1 MKQGLASYLRKYN
14 ETPDLIRFAVSIE
27 TTGLKDPKIVDI
39 ATISKFL
46 YQPVKLAQ
54 FEKETNQ
61 KMDVDSISGTL
72 LEFQTIGYELINPHK
87 TIEEGA
93 FKLHGIDNAVAN
105 DGADFKDSKFLVT
118 YKNLLT
124 SNAKVELL
132 FANSYA
138 LNVLNNELIS
148 AGVRPIY
155 EFDADNLRFKFND
168 KFKVHCLD
176 DIAMRF
182 YSKDLSTFSL
192 KKIQDLSNT
201 VYGQI
206 LNADERETLATAMTS
221 LGSKSPNAA
230 NAINKVSSVSEI
242 ARNFIMANPDL
253 QAFDFSGENRPLGNF
268 PFRRIGKQIIN
279 DISDVSV
286 HHLFAILSKTEEQKG
301 VATIATLKD
310 ALDKSKEVNAYSDT
324 HYCRSNLEAF
334 FKKATED
341 GLLDLNSRE
350 DYSKMFND
358 ILSRVEAVV
367 DLKSCNAEEVK
378 PSAYDIIKRISKSV
392 KSEGLTFE

>member
-61 KMDVDSISGTL
+61 KMDVDPISGTL
-72 LEFQTIGYELINPHK
+72 VEFQTIGYELINPHK
-87 TIEEGA
+87 AIEEGA

-105 DGADFKDSKFLVT
+105 DGADFKDSKFLAT

-168 KFKVHCLD
+168 KVKVQWLD
-176 DIAMRF
+176 D

-221 LGSKSPNAA
+221 LSSKSPNAA

-268 PFRRIGKQIIN
+268 PFRRVGKQIIN

-310 ALDKSKEVNAYSDT
+310 ALDKSKEVNAYSDA

-341 GLLDLNSRE
+341 GLLDLNSKE